1 MLERGEIWLANLD
14 PRRGTEPGKTRPVLV
29 VQARALLASGHPST
43 LIVPLTT
50 SLIDDAEPLRIRVP
64 KVAGLKQVSDLL
76 IDQLRAIDN
85 RRLVRGPLTRLSRPL
100 MARVELALQEVLD
113 LAQ

>member
-1 MLERGEIWLANLD
+1 MLERAEIWLANLD

-43 LIVPLTT
+43 LIVPMTT

-64 KVAGLKQVSDLL
+64 KAAGLKQASDLL

-85 RRLVRGPLTRLSRPL
+85 RRLVRGPLARLPRPL

-113 LAQ
+113 LIP